1 MIEIIGNVFIYFIFL
16 YFFYKDYL
24 QHLFDKAIIKNTFLS
39 YLGLFILTG
48 FALMLP
54 AISYIIFF
62 CLEKIFKI
70 KFKN

>member
-24 QHLFDKAIIKNTFLS
+24 QYLFDKAIIKNTFLS

-48 FALMLP
+48 FSLLLP

>member
-39 YLGLFILTG
+39 YLCLFILTG

>member
-1 MIEIIGNVFIYFIFL
+1 MIEIIGNVFIYFICL

-24 QHLFDKAIIKNTFLS
+24 QYLFDKAIIKNTFLS

-48 FALMLP
+48 FSLLLP